1 TEQLSMSEIGRRMKR
16 NKSTISR
23 ELSRNTDESHRVY
36 FPDTAQE
43 KMKTRCKQA
52 KVIFASVSAK
62 TIAEVK
68 QRLEQHHSPEQLAG
82 RMKLEGVGKISYE
95 TIYLMIYANHQEKGM
110 YQQYLRQKQKR
121 RRKGR
126 NQKRGGIPNR
136 IGIENRPKIAD
147 LKTEIGHWASDT
159 VIGCNLRV
167 LWLRMLTRHRST

>member
-1 TEQLSMSEIGRRMKR
+1 MSEIGRRMKR

-43 KMKTRCKQA
+43 KMKTRRKQA

-68 QRLEQHHSPEQLAG
+68 QRLEQHH
-82 RMKLEGVGKISYE
+82 
-95 TIYLMIYANHQEKGM
+95 QEKRM
-110 YQQYLRQKQKR
+110 YQKYLTQTQKR

>member
-1 TEQLSMSEIGRRMKR
+1 
-16 NKSTISR
+16 
-23 ELSRNTDESHRVY
+23 
-36 FPDTAQE
+36 
-43 KMKTRCKQA
+43 MKTRRKQA

-147 LKTEIGHWASDT
+147 LKTEIGHWASDNTLT
-159 VIGCNLRV
+159 VY
-167 LWLRMLTRHRST
+167 

>member
-1 TEQLSMSEIGRRMKR
+1 MKR

-147 LKTEIGHWASDT
+147 LKTEINTLT
-159 VIGCNLRV
+159 VY
-167 LWLRMLTRHRST
+167 